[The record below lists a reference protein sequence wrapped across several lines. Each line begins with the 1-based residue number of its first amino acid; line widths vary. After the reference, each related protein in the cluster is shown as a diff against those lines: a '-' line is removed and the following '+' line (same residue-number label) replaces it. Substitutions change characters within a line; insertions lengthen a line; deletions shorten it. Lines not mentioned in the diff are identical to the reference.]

1 MFFHQYLLCKFV
13 IIRISQKT
21 SIIMSYKLITK
32 ERNKITKKQLQT
44 HVFHCTNVLILL
56 TKKNK
61 KKKKLKNQRK
71 KLDE

>member
-32 ERNKITKKQLQT
+32 ERNKTIKKTIT
-44 HVFHCTNVLILL
+44 HVFHCTRFPHPVD
-56 TKKNK
+56 K
-61 KKKKLKNQRK
+61 KKKKRKNQRK